1 MKAVLCKNYGGPE
14 TLVVEEVADLQAGPG
29 QVVIDVKAC
38 GVNFPDALLIQN
50 IYQFKPDLPFSPGGE
65 VAGVIAQVGEGVT
78 NVKVGDRVIGSTG
91 WGGMAEQ
98 VAVDAA
104 RAVPIPDAMPF
115 DEASA
120 FLMTYGTS
128 HHALKDR
135 ANIQPG
141 ESLLVLGA
149 AGGVG
154 LAAVEL
160 GKVMGAKVIAAAS
173 TEEKL
178 QVAMARGA
186 EAGFVYP
193 VQPLDRD
200 QQKALSSQI
209 KELTG
214 GHGADVV
221 YDPVGGDYCEPALRA
236 TNWEGR
242 FLIVGFPA
250 GIAKIPMNLTL
261 LKGCQ
266 IVGVF
271 WGAFTGRYPDKN
283 KANIAELMDWY
294 TEGKIK
300 PFVSSRYDLEHAGEA
315 IRELMDRKAM
325 GKVVVTIGN

>member
-1 MKAVLCKNYGGPE
+1 MKAVLCKEFGGPE
-14 TLVVEEVADLQAGPG
+14 TLVVEEVPDLKAGPG
-29 QVVIDVKAC
+29 QVVIDVKSC
-38 GVNFPDALLIQN
+38 GVNFPDSLMIQN
-50 IYQFKPDLPFSPGGE
+50 LYQFKPDLPFSPGGE
-65 VAGVIAQVGEGVT
+65 VAGTVKELGDGVT
-78 NVKVGDRVIGSTG
+78 NVQVGDRVIGSIG

-98 VAVDAA
+98 VVADAL
-104 RAVPIPDAMPF
+104 RCTPIPDAMPF

-120 FLMTYGTS
+120 FLLTYGTS

-160 GKVMGAKVIAAAS
+160 GKVMGAKVIAGVS
-173 TEEKL
+173 SEEKL
-178 QVAMARGA
+178 QICKDHGA
-186 EAGFVYP
+186 DTGFIYE
-193 VQPLDRD
+193 QHPLDRD
-200 QQKALSSQI
+200 QQKKFSNQI
-209 KELTG
+209 KELTDG
-214 GHGADVV
+214 QGADVV

-250 GIAKIPMNLTL
+250 GIAKIPMNLAL

-271 WGAFTGRYPDKN
+271 WGAFTARHPERN
-283 KANIAELMDWY
+283 KENIAELMQWY

-300 PFVSSRYDLEHAGEA
+300 PFVSSRYDLAHAGDA
-315 IRELMDRKAM
+315 IRELMDRKAK
-325 GKVVVTIGN
+325 GKVVVTMD

>member
-1 MKAVLCKNYGGPE
+1 MKAVLCKEYGGPD
-14 TLVVEEVADLQAGPG
+14 TLVVEEVDDLTPGKG

-50 IYQFKPDLPFSPGGE
+50 LYQFKPDLPFSPGGE
-65 VAGVIAQVGEGVT
+65 VAGTVAALGEGAT
-78 NVKVGDRVIGSTG
+78 NVQVGDRVIGSIG

-98 VAVDAA
+98 VIAEAA
-104 RAVPIPDAMPF
+104 RLTPIPDAMPY

-120 FLMTYGTS
+120 FLLTYGTS

-135 ANIQPG
+135 AAIKPG

-160 GKVMGAKVIAAAS
+160 GKVMGARVIAAAS
-173 TEEKL
+173 SEEKL
-178 QVAMARGA
+178 QVAKDHGA
-186 EAGFVYP
+186 DDGFVYP
-193 VQPLDRD
+193 QQPLDRD
-200 QQKALSSQI
+200 QQKALSNTI

-214 GHGADVV
+214 GEGADVV

-250 GIAKIPMNLTL
+250 GIAKIPMNLAL

-271 WGAFTGRYPDKN
+271 WGAFTARHPERN
-283 KANIAELMDWY
+283 KENIAELMQWY
-294 TEGKIK
+294 SEGKIK
-300 PFVSSRYDLEHAGEA
+300 PFVSSRYDLDHAGDA
-315 IRELMDRKAM
+315 IRELMDRKAK
-325 GKVVVTIGN
+325 GKVVVTIGD

>member
-1 MKAVLCKNYGGPE
+1 MKAVLCKEYGGPD
-14 TLVVEEVADLQAGPG
+14 TLVVEEVADLKAGKG

-50 IYQFKPDLPFSPGGE
+50 LYQFKPELPFSPGGE
-65 VAGVIAQVGEGVT
+65 VAGVIREVGEGVT
-78 NVKVGDRVIGSTG
+78 NVKVGDRVIGSIG

-98 VAVDAA
+98 VVCDAG
-104 RAVPIPDAMPF
+104 RITPIPDAMPY

-120 FLMTYGTS
+120 FLLTYGTS

-135 ANIQPG
+135 AMIKPG

-178 QVAMARGA
+178 KVAMDHGA
-186 EAGFVYP
+186 DAGFVYP
-193 VQPLDRD
+193 EQPLDRD
-200 QQKALSSQI
+200 QQKALSEKI

-214 GHGADVV
+214 GEGADVV

-236 TNWEGR
+236 TAWEGR

-271 WGAFTGRYPDKN
+271 WGAFTARHPDRN
-283 KANIAELMDWY
+283 KENIAELMTWY
-294 TEGKIK
+294 GEGKIK
-300 PFVSSRYDLEHAGEA
+300 PFVSNRYDFAHAGEA
-315 IRELMDRKAM
+315 IRELMDRKAK
-325 GKVVVTIGN
+325 GKVVVTVGD

>member
-1 MKAVLCKNYGGPE
+1 MKAVLCKEYGEPE
-14 TLVVEEVADLQAGPG
+14 KLVLEDVDDLHPG
-29 QVVIDVKAC
+29 EGHVVIDVKAC

-50 IYQFKPDLPFSPGGE
+50 LYQFKPDLPFSPGGE
-65 VAGVIAQVGEGVT
+65 VAGVVAEVGGGVT
-78 NVKVGDRVIGSTG
+78 DIAVGDRVIGSTG

-98 VAVDAA
+98 ALVEAG
-104 RAVPIPDAMPF
+104 RTIPIPDEMPF

-135 ANIQPG
+135 AQIKPG

-160 GKVMGAKVIAAAS
+160 GKVMGARVIAAAS
-173 TEEKL
+173 SEEKVE
-178 QVAMARGA
+178 VAKERGA
-186 EAGFVYP
+186 DEGFVYP
-193 VQPLDRD
+193 QQPLDRD
-200 QQKALSSQI
+200 QQKALSNKI
-209 KELTG
+209 KELTSG
-214 GHGADVV
+214 EGADVV

-236 TNWEGR
+236 TAWEGR

-250 GIAKIPMNLTL
+250 GIAKIPMNLAL

-271 WGAFTGRYPDKN
+271 WGAFTGRHPEKN
-283 KANIAELMDWY
+283 RENVAELMAWY
-294 TEGKIK
+294 REGKIK
-300 PFVSSRYDLEHAGEA
+300 PYVSNRYDLAQAGDA
-315 IRELMDRKAM
+315 IRELMDRKAK
-325 GKVVVTIGN
+325 GKVVVTVGG